1 MNLIILNLEKVT
13 LHRGGR
19 HILQDVS
26 LKVSTG
32 DRIVIQGDNGSG
44 KTTLLKAIL
53 GLLPVSSGIIR
64 LQNTV
69 VGSGDWKAIR
79 RSTAWVPQEGVL
91 HRFPVAA
98 REVAA
103 VGLAGRIM
111 SRGER
116 TTRIDEALKQAGAAH
131 LANRCFHRLSGGE
144 RQRISI
150 ARCLAQG
157 ADLLLLDEPF
167 AALDAESRSRLVSL
181 TEELADKGRTFIVVT
196 HDKELFSRD
205 RWTEYRLEGGQ
216 IC

>member
-1 MNLIILNLEKVT
+1 MRPKMLNLEKAT

-19 HILQDVS
+19 PVLRDVS
-26 LKVSTG
+26 MKVGTG

-53 GLLPVSSGIIR
+53 GLLPLSSGTIQ
-64 LQNTV
+64 LQNRL
-69 VGSGDWKAIR
+69 VGSRDWKAIR
-79 RSTAWVPQEGVL
+79 HSAAWVPQEGVL

-98 REVAA
+98 HEVVA
-103 VGLAGRIM
+103 VGLAGRIL
-111 SRGER
+111 SRRER
-116 TTRIDEALKQAGAAH
+116 TLRIEEALKQAGALH

-157 ADLLLLDEPF
+157 ADLLLLDEPS
-167 AALDAESRSRLVSL
+167 AALDAESRERLVGL
-181 TEELADKGRTFIVVT
+181 TEELAERGRTFIVVT
-196 HDKELFSRD
+196 HDKELFSKD
-205 RWTEYRLEGGQ
+205 RWTEYHLEGGK